1 MELQS
6 IPDVIRLY
14 NTLDR
19 MEASVSI
26 LQEELEQLRN
36 DIDRLQNEVSDLE
49 VDLLKVDVADLG
61 KIRVKTA
68 MSDSRKQFVAEFL
81 RVEKNRLYEP
91 EVAFLRYTLDQTEL
105 DEEEMDMIKKIF
117 ARLDKLSKK

>member
-36 DIDRLQNEVSDLE
+36 DVKRLQDEVESFE
-49 VDLLKVDVADLG
+49 IDLLKIDVADLG
-61 KIRVKTA
+61 KIRIKHP
-68 MSDSRKQFVAEFL
+68 MSNSRKQFVANFITL
-81 RVEKNRLYEP
+81 EKGRLYEP
-91 EVAFLRYTLDQTEL
+91 EISFLRYTLDQDEL
-105 DEEEMDMIKKIF
+105 DQEEMETIKKIF